1 MQINGQFSGKGLK
14 ITVDTLLEQFRRK
27 FGSLAKPGD
36 VNFAIEFQFASA
48 SPAGSPE
55 AAEQQL
61 NSLLGAVRCFNDEQQ
76 YNVQLNLHVVTQAE
90 EELSRDTQRLVEK
103 QLSISSQPQK
113 LVVPGK

>member
-27 FGSLAKPGD
+27 FGSLAKAGD
-36 VNFAIEFQFASA
+36 FNFAIEFQFASA

-61 NSLLGAVRCFNDEQQ
+61 NSLLGAVRCFNDQQQ
-76 YNVQLNLHVVTQAE
+76 YNVQLNLHIVTQAE
-90 EELSRDTQRLVEK
+90 EELSSETQRLVEN
-103 QLSISSQPQK
+103 QLAITQPPK
-113 LVVPGK
+113 LVVPSK